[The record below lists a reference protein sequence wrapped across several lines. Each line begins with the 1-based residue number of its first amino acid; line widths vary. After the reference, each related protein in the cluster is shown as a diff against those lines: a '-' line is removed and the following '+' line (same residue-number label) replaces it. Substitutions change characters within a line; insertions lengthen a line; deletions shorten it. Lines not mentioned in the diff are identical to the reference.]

1 MVSYSPLLKAFAATA
16 AVLALFQATPVDAHG
31 RLMKPLAEYKGPN
44 PDSPVAAIDGNK
56 VLPAANGKTY
66 VTGQRDANTEA
77 FTAAFKASN
86 YTSLRQFLSEKITNK
101 GPGVIPYARDVDPQ
115 CGISRIGTP
124 QPLPDQMEFGFRPGE
139 GFVFDH
145 LGPCELWCDDT
156 RVMADDN
163 CANTYKVGFGEGPSK
178 VPYDKAKCAGA
189 KVMSFYWLA
198 VHVPEFQVYIYC
210 AAVDGGSA
218 GPSAGTAKPSSSP
231 SSTSTSKPTTR
242 SPSSS
247 SPSAPSSAPA
257 PAPTPSSSAGP
268 APVPS
273 SSSAPARVPTSAPA
287 PAPTRKCRSDMV
299 SASALLAA
307 AATVALAAMAP
318 TPVDAHGVLLKPKA
332 QYGGKNGNSPV
343 AKLESASV
351 LPPLAGMSY
360 RKTPE
365 SNTEA
370 FTAAF
375 QAANYTSLRQF
386 LTAKLPSDVDP
397 KCGISQ
403 LGEPQPL
410 PEKVEFG
417 FRPGEGFV
425 ENHHGPCEI
434 WCDDTRVMADA
445 NCARNLNVELGKGPV
460 KLAYDKAKCAGAKVL
475 SFTWLAVHL
484 SRWEVY
490 VYCAAVDGSAPSVL
504 VRL

>member
-1 MVSYSPLLKAFAATA
+1 MVS
-16 AVLALFQATPVDAHG
+16 V
-31 RLMKPLAEYKGPN
+31 
-44 PDSPVAAIDGNK
+44 
-56 VLPAANGKTY
+56 
-66 VTGQRDANTEA
+66 
-77 FTAAFKASN
+77 
-86 YTSLRQFLSEKITNK
+86 
-101 GPGVIPYARDVDPQ
+101 
-115 CGISRIGTP
+115 
-124 QPLPDQMEFGFRPGE
+124 
-139 GFVFDH
+139 
-145 LGPCELWCDDT
+145 
-156 RVMADDN
+156 
-163 CANTYKVGFGEGPSK
+163 
-178 VPYDKAKCAGA
+178 
-189 KVMSFYWLA
+189 
-198 VHVPEFQVYIYC
+198 
-210 AAVDGGSA
+210 
-218 GPSAGTAKPSSSP
+218 
-231 SSTSTSKPTTR
+231 
-242 SPSSS
+242 
-247 SPSAPSSAPA
+247 
-257 PAPTPSSSAGP
+257 
-268 APVPS
+268 
-273 SSSAPARVPTSAPA
+273 
-287 PAPTRKCRSDMV
+287 
-299 SASALLAA
+299 SALLAA
-307 AATVALAAMAP
+307 AATVALAAIAP

-490 VYCAAVDGSAPSVL
+490 VYCAAVDGSASSGGDSNSNGSTARPVITPSPRPPVSLRPTPRPSVDDGKTRAPTAAPTPHSTQKPTESPATRTPAPSEAPSADADSDATKPPSSAPPTPTPTPRPSKSCG
-504 VRL
+504 VRRSAE